1 MVRGLHRCF
10 ARRAVLGKRMARR
23 SLIANTQGDAK
34 GQAKRRTGVEAL
46 KSEAVSMVER
56 FGRW

>member
-1 MVRGLHRCF
+1 
-10 ARRAVLGKRMARR
+10 MARR